1 MIGLGSIKKVTAR
14 NADYDEHNCR
24 YLVGEEVLLGGDY
37 EDYQRLLTT
46 SQIQILGGGGCEDQ
60 LHE

>member
-24 YLVGEEVLLGGDY
+24 YLVGEEDLLGGDY
-37 EDYQRLLTT
+37 DAVSDLM
-46 SQIQILGGGGCEDQ
+46 
-60 LHE
+60 HN